1 VVAGDAW
8 KATLEPSHA
17 PDRFRGVRR
26 YSLLAAACALSTL
39 LNPYGW
45 RLHQHMAT
53 YLTSDW
59 IRQVVDEFQSPRF
72 RSESMLQ
79 FEILLFAGLA
89 LGPALF
95 AQRRFAEV
103 LVLLFWAHSS
113 LISARHVPLYAIVAA
128 PLCAVEASRLWS
140 VWSAGFDRKSAGGTL
155 RDCLRDFSTTPQRSS
170 VWVPALL
177 VSLAGIPW
185 EGPQDFPANKFPVR
199 AFDAN
204 AATIASADG
213 RHSRVLTSDQWGDY
227 LIYHLYPNQL
237 VFVDGRSDFYGP
249 LIGREYL
256 DLLSAAPNWE
266 NIAEQYHFDFALL
279 PREWPLA
286 QLMMRDARWQVGYLD
301 RQAILLERKGSA
313 RLNQKPHST
322 ERIHRE
328 QAE

>member
-1 VVAGDAW
+1 
-8 KATLEPSHA
+8 
-17 PDRFRGVRR
+17 
-26 YSLLAAACALSTL
+26 
-39 LNPYGW
+39 
-45 RLHQHMAT
+45 
-53 YLTSDW
+53 
-59 IRQVVDEFQSPRF
+59 
-72 RSESMLQ
+72 
-79 FEILLFAGLA
+79 
-89 LGPALF
+89 
-95 AQRRFAEV
+95 
-103 LVLLFWAHSS
+103 
-113 LISARHVPLYAIVAA
+113 
-128 PLCAVEASRLWS
+128 
-140 VWSAGFDRKSAGGTL
+140 
-155 RDCLRDFSTTPQRSS
+155 
-170 VWVPALL
+170 
-177 VSLAGIPW
+177 
-185 EGPQDFPANKFPVR
+185 VR